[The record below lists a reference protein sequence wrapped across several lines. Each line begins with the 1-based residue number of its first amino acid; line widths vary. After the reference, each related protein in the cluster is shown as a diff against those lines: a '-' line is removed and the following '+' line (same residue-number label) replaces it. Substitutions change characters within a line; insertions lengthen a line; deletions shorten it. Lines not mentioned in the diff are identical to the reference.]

1 MSVTE
6 EEFRHALSR
15 FSSGVTVVT
24 TRNASG
30 HPYGITVS
38 AFCSVSLLP
47 PMILVCVEKIT
58 ASHAAIK
65 EAGAFVVNVL
75 REEQRTLAE
84 HFAAPAADKFGNV
97 DTSDN
102 ARGMPVILDALANI
116 ECRLAHVYDGGDHSI
131 FVGAVEAVT
140 TGEGVPL
147 IYSQGDY
154 AGLR

>member
-1 MSVTE
+1 MSVTDE
-6 EEFRHALSR
+6 DFRHALSR

-24 TRNASG
+24 TRNAAG
-30 HPYGITVS
+30 HAYGITVS

-47 PMILVCVEKIT
+47 PMVLVCIEKIT
-58 ASHAAIK
+58 ASHGAIK

-75 REEQRTLAE
+75 RERQRPLSEQ
-84 HFAAPAADKFGNV
+84 FADPASDKFSNV
-97 DTSDN
+97 ETEEN
-102 ARGMPVILDALANI
+102 AAGIPIIVDALANI

-131 FVGAVEAVT
+131 FVGLVEAVRVRD
-140 TGEGVPL
+140 GVPL